1 MHFSGPDIA
10 GHRHGFG
17 SPEYRDAVQRVS
29 RRIATIRSWVTTDD
43 RRGPQATLFI
53 VTTDHGGAGRRH
65 DNPVLRTSYQIPFI
79 AWGSMTASG
88 EDIYDEAP
96 PSYRDPDNRC
106 TQDGQMRQPVRNG
119 DLANLVTDVLGL
131 PPVRGSEIGRPPLNL
146 G

>member
-1 MHFSGPDIA
+1 
-10 GHRHGFG
+10 
-17 SPEYRDAVQRVS
+17 
-29 RRIATIRSWVTTDD
+29 
-43 RRGPQATLFI
+43 
-53 VTTDHGGAGRRH
+53 
-65 DNPVLRTSYQIPFI
+65 
-79 AWGSMTASG
+79 MTASG